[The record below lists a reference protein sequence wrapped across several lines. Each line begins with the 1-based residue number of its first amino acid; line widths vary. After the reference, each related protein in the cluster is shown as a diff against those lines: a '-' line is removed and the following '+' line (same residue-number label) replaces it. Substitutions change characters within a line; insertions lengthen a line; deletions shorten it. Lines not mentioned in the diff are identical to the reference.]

1 MLLFSHSFRQARTW
15 VVVVVD
21 VAVFSFFPAGKDL
34 GKSVV
39 VVVSLSFFL
48 VGKDFG
54 ESCCFS
60 LILSGRKGL

>member
-1 MLLFSHSFRQARTW
+1 MVA
-15 VVVVVD
+15 VVD
-21 VAVFSFFPAGKDL
+21 VVVFSFFPAGKDL

-54 ESCCFS
+54 ECCFS